1 MVVSYTQEQVT
12 ALRAAI
18 ATGATRVRMNGE
30 EVQYRSLAEM
40 ERTLALAE
48 ASLSGGEA
56 RRPTHFHP
64 TFDRGV

>member
-1 MVVSYTQEQVT
+1 MSYTPEQVA

-30 EVQYRSLAEM
+30 EVQYRSLGEM
-40 ERTLALAE
+40 ERILALAE
-48 ASLSGGEA
+48 ASLGGSAA